1 MGNEQNR
8 LQKMRCI
15 FCKNDSSGSKSIE
28 HIIPESLGNKSHVLQ
43 KGVVCDTC
51 NNYFAT
57 KIEKPVLEMPYFKL
71 LRGRKIIENK
81 KGKIPRIS
89 GFTKNKDSI
98 EIIFSQ
104 DGTNTIEVI
113 YKDEKALEALINH
126 DEIYIPLI
134 PEPPKNDILISKFI
148 GKIAIEALAIRVSP
162 AENWQN
168 DFVENEGL
176 DELRKFVRYGE
187 GYPIWPYH
195 IRRIYDEN
203 QISYDENQN
212 KILEKLNEYDF
223 LMTDNPTLKGE
234 DHQIDNLYFVM
245 AIMGIEYTINLT
257 NAGLNRYFIWLY
269 DNQNKSILQMEKHEF
284 HSKIKI

>member
-1 MGNEQNR
+1 MDNNQNQI
-8 LQKMRCI
+8 QKMRCI
-15 FCKNDSSGSKSIE
+15 FCKNDSSSSKSVE
-28 HIIPESLGNKSHVLQ
+28 HIIPESLGNKSQILQ
-43 KGVVCDTC
+43 KGIVCDCC
-51 NNYFAT
+51 NNYFAI
-57 KIEKPVLEMPYFKL
+57 KIEKPVLEMPYYKS
-71 LRGRKIIENK
+71 LRGRVMLENK
-81 KGKIPRIS
+81 KGKIPTIS

-98 EIIFSQ
+98 EIIFLQ

-113 YKDEKALEALINH
+113 YKDEKALESLISH

-134 PEPPKNDILISKFI
+134 PEPPKNDLLVSKFI
-148 GKIAIEALAIRVSP
+148 GKIAIEAFARRVSS

-168 DFVENEGL
+168 DYVENEGL
-176 DELRKFVRYGE
+176 DELRKFVRYGK

-223 LMTDNPTLKGE
+223 LMTDSPTLKGE
-234 DHQIDNLYFVM
+234 EHQVDNLYFVM

-257 NAGLNRYFIWLY
+257 NAGLDRYFTWLS
-269 DNQNKSILQMEKHEF
+269 DNQDKSILQMEKSEF
-284 HSKIKI
+284 HSNIKI